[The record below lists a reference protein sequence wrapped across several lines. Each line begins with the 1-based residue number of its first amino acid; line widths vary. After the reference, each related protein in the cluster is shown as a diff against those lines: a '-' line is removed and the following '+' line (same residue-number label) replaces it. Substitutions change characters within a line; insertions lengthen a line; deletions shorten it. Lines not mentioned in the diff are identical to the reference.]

1 MPIKIKT
8 DLTILLQRIY
18 IGDYKAMEGVKNT
31 QNTVNPAVDAI
42 SKHANA
48 LKAKKME
55 TAAKL
60 GELEAL
66 SPKQKSRSEFLEKFK
81 NIKSES
87 VKEELEKIFDKI
99 TEQSDK
105 IGDKVYLKD
114 VLEYKKLVKE
124 FLNVAT
130 SNSQQFSNESF
141 LDRKGRFRNYSIV
154 KTVDRELDNLTK
166 DFIAGQIDHK
176 RLLERMDSIRG
187 MLLDIM
193 M

>member
-1 MPIKIKT
+1 
-8 DLTILLQRIY
+8 
-18 IGDYKAMEGVKNT
+18 MEGVKNT

-55 TAAKL
+55 TVAKL

-176 RLLERMDSIRG
+176 RLLERRDSIRG

>member
-1 MPIKIKT
+1 MQAVQNNT
-8 DLTILLQRIY
+8 
-18 IGDYKAMEGVKNT
+18 NT
-31 QNTVNPAVDAI
+31 QAVATNANSATKVNKQVQ
-42 SKHANA
+42 KTEMM
-48 LKAKKME
+48 LKLKQ
-55 TAAKL
+55 
-60 GELEAL
+60 LEAL
-66 SPKQKSRSEFLEKFK
+66 SPKEKNRADFLEKFK
-81 NIKSES
+81 SIKSES
-87 VKEELEKIFDKI
+87 VKDELENIFKKI

-114 VLEYKKLVKE
+114 ILEYKKLVKE

-130 SNSQQFSNESF
+130 SNSQKFSNENF

-176 RLLERMDSIRG
+176 GILERMDSIRG
-187 MLLDIM
+187 MLIDIM

>member
-55 TAAKL
+55 TVAKL